1 MGRRELRQSRGYS
14 VSRVVIP
21 APLCGHCSSQH
32 VVMVRCERRIIDQA
46 SFAWRCRSCEHMTY
60 IIVETRVKKNGR
72 PDQPRINY
80 AD

>member
-1 MGRRELRQSRGYS
+1 
-14 VSRVVIP
+14 
-21 APLCGHCSSQH
+21 
-32 VVMVRCERRIIDQA
+32 MVRCERRIIDQA